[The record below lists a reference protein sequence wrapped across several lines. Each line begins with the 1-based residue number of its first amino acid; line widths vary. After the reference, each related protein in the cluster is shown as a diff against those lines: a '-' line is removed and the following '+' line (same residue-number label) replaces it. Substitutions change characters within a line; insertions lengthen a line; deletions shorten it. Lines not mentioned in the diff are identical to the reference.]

1 MAGYRIRRG
10 TQEFPVSD
18 LDSLVKLARDG
29 RLVPEDPVLVGEEWV
44 RADSLA
50 ALRPHL
56 GADPWS
62 IWENAERLDAEAVY
76 RAALAAGEQ
85 VADLTDEQLRPL
97 MVLEAKS
104 SEAPVAPQTD
114 VLPPTPAPV
123 VAPQA
128 AAAPDGGLP
137 LPEMSWNP
145 PPPPSPGHRTRRQ
158 KTAALN
164 FPSSLAGNPTATVE
178 SRPWRSPGPS
188 APRMGRR

>member
-114 VLPPTPAPV
+114 VLPPDACPCGRPPSRRGAGRGPPS
-123 VAPQA
+123 ARDELEPSPPRRAQA
-128 AAAPDGGLP
+128 TGQEGRR
-137 LPEMSWNP
+137 P
-145 PPPPSPGHRTRRQ
+145 PP
-158 KTAALN
+158 
-164 FPSSLAGNPTATVE
+164 
-178 SRPWRSPGPS
+178 
-188 APRMGRR
+188 